1 MFGVPSVFDVVEK
14 VENDMKQQVNVSAAM
29 RRYINSED
37 PAAKQFLIQQ
47 HIPLPPSV
55 LQIKRQVDAQKRVDK
70 TQHKHMV
77 EIVTAPPPPSHP
89 FKLPSQ
95 QEPVVVVE
103 SVPTNSEYVTG
114 SSLSR
119 KGVAASSFTDRLY
132 VSMYMPATWATASA
146 GFVLGYLSADGSVPY
161 RIAMGGAGAAIPVVT
176 LAAFNVQ

>member
-1 MFGVPSVFDVVEK
+1 MFGIPSVFDVVEK
-14 VENDMKQQVNVSAAM
+14 VENDMKQQANVSAAM

-77 EIVTAPPPPSHP
+77 EIVTAPPPSLSHP
-89 FKLPSQ
+89 QK
-95 QEPVVVVE
+95 PVVVVE
-103 SVPTNSEYVTG
+103 SAPTNLEYVTG
-114 SSLSR
+114 PSLSR
-119 KGVAASSFTDRLY
+119 KGVATDTTTSTTFMDRLF

-146 GFVLGYLSADGSVPY
+146 GFVLGYLSADGSVSY
-161 RIAMGGAGAAIPVVT
+161 RLAMGGAGAAIPVAT

>member
-1 MFGVPSVFDVVEK
+1 
-14 VENDMKQQVNVSAAM
+14 M

-55 LQIKRQVDAQKRVDK
+55 LQIKRQADAQKRVDK

-77 EIVTAPPPPSHP
+77 DIVTAPPPPSHP
-89 FKLPSQ
+89 FTLLNQ
-95 QEPVVVVE
+95 QKPVVVVE
-103 SVPTNSEYVTG
+103 SAPTNSEYVTG
-114 SSLSR
+114 TSLSR
-119 KGVAASSFTDRLY
+119 KGVATDTTTSTTFMDRLY

-146 GFVLGYLSADGSVPY
+146 GFVLGYLSTDGSVPY
-161 RIAMGGAGAAIPVVT
+161 RVAMGGAGAAIPVVT